1 MGRPRSEPPNIS
13 RLPAILQEI
22 ADLRAETAD
31 RLADLEYQVV
41 QLCRDVN
48 ATWEVIG
55 DELGIARQTAEKRF
69 KKPRRR
75 RPGSEP
81 DDADTPIG

>member
-1 MGRPRSEPPNIS
+1 MGRPRSDPPHIE
-13 RLPAILQEI
+13 RLAAILEDI
-22 ADLRAETAD
+22 AALRAETTD

-75 RPGSEP
+75 RPGSE
-81 DDADTPIG
+81 TP